1 MVEVAPGTLVI
12 YGDLAC
18 PWATLA
24 VVRLWEART
33 RLGLE
38 DSVRF
43 DLRAF
48 PLELANSRCTPRRA
62 VDAEIPVVA
71 PHAPG
76 FGWQLWQ
83 GRADEYAV
91 STLLPLEAVQA
102 AKASG
107 LEASERL
114 DLALRR
120 AFFTQSRCITLRH
133 EVLAVAEDPEELAVA
148 LDEGRARRA
157 VTEQWR
163 AAQAAG
169 VQGSPH
175 VFAPGGT
182 DVFNP
187 GVSMHHDGHI
197 PVIDALDESAYAD
210 LLRRAADAG

>member
-1 MVEVAPGTLVI
+1 MFDVLPGTLVI
-12 YGDLAC
+12 YGDIAC

-24 VVRLWEART
+24 VVRLWDART
-33 RLGLE
+33 RLGLG

-76 FGWQLWQ
+76 FGWQVWQ

-91 STLLPLEAVQA
+91 STLLALEAVQA
-102 AKASG
+102 AKQSG

-133 EVLAVAEDPEELAVA
+133 EILAVADDSAGLASA
-148 LDEGRARRA
+148 LDDGRARRL
-157 VTEQWR
+157 VIDQWEE
-163 AAQAAG
+163 AQRHG
-169 VQGSPH
+169 VRGSPH
-175 VFAPGGT
+175 VFTPDGLA
-182 DVFNP
+182 VFNP
-187 GVSMHHDGHI
+187 AVSMHHDGHI
-197 PVIDALDESAYAD
+197 PVIDALDPSAYDD
-210 LLRRAADAG
+210 LLRRAAAGR

>member
-1 MVEVAPGTLVI
+1 MFDVAPGTLVI
-12 YGDLAC
+12 YGDIAC

-33 RLGLE
+33 RLGLA
-38 DSVRF
+38 DSLRF

-71 PHAPG
+71 AHAPG
-76 FGWQLWQ
+76 FGWQVWQ

-102 AKASG
+102 AKEAS

-133 EVLAVAEDPEELAVA
+133 EILELADDSAALAAA
-148 LDEGRARRA
+148 LDDGRARRA
-157 VTEQWR
+157 VTAQWH
-163 AAQAAG
+163 AAQDGA
-169 VQGSPH
+169 VNGSPH
-175 VFAPGGT
+175 VFAPDGT
-182 DVFNP
+182 DQFNP
-187 GVSMHHDGHI
+187 GVAMHHDGNI
-197 PVIDALDESAYAD
+197 PVIDALDPSVYDD
-210 LLRRAADAG
+210 LVRRAAGHG

>member
-1 MVEVAPGTLVI
+1 MFDVAPGTLVI
-12 YGDLAC
+12 YGDIAC

-24 VVRLWEART
+24 VVRLWDART
-33 RLGLE
+33 RLGL
-38 DSVRF
+38 DDAVRF

-48 PLELANSRCTPRRA
+48 PLELANGRCTPRRA

-71 PHAPG
+71 PHAAG

-102 AKASG
+102 AKAGG
-107 LEASERL
+107 LRPSERL

-133 EVLAVAEDPEELAVA
+133 EILAVAEDSAALAAA
-148 LDEGRARRA
+148 LDEGRARST
-157 VTEQWR
+157 VTAQWQ
-163 AAQAAG
+163 AAQDGA

-175 VFAPGGT
+175 VFAPDGT

-197 PVIDALDESAYAD
+197 PVIDAFDPSVYDD
-210 LLRRAADAG
+210 LVRRAAGRT